1 MIKRVVKKDNVLIS
15 RCRRFV
21 YIPSQA
27 DIAKLSTK
35 SLGNYAFDILR
46 LSKENEGLYE
56 MFKKKVQSEINS
68 FDAKDCYRV
77 LKSLE
82 VNNKLGEEEVLIK
95 SILHQ
100 ISVQACK
107 YSMKEICDICFLC
120 SKLNLIYIPL
130 FASLSVAFL
139 NKITL
144 ASPEHISIICLS
156 FCKIHI
162 KDINLFNRIAV
173 ATLNILHTFDVE
185 SLINVLTSFS
195 YLDIQKDMLLFSS
208 VDIFIKNQNKLDA
221 NQLVKITYIYSK
233 FYYRNNDIISMLRN
247 KLPSHISYLN
257 NVQLAELIISLDK
270 LCINFYAINKFFTNV
285 NLLHLKFPIAI
296 KVINVLSKLH
306 NINIEFKY
314 DHILLCLNNFL
325 FVHGKSSKHLNGKV
339 KRKFLEK
346 FNTSYGIKNG
356 NGAFLKSDTYNDNIV
371 AHNASNAKECKDGV
385 NFKGMLSD
393 YYSSYYRPRDGIK
406 EKILFYKEIRGTNL
420 DKADGGDYADY
431 ADYADYD
438 DYADYADY
446 DDYGDYENYD
456 NYDNYDNYVNHDD
469 HHHVVRSTEG
479 ESHFIPLGSSELNE
493 KYYFHLNLMNKLNA
507 DSVCHLSVDMF
518 ESTCNML
525 LRNSLINEYEKEMKF
540 YLNCISKEIIF
551 LKEYLNF
558 DCLIKLF
565 SSLLKIPIIWNMSFL
580 DFNIMNTIKDKCL
593 FYINNEINF
602 YEQLLKRY
610 MCIFR
615 TSEYTDNHSLILC
628 CLFNLYNIKDK
639 KEYSDL
645 FKECLQYYSLIMRK
659 GKVNNGRKCSSYIV
673 EEISVYNF
681 VDFYYKD
688 IPLWNKNAGC
698 TSASSLASHPPRN
711 FSHNNISS
719 IYCNDDADVYGYCD
733 DECNVGGT
741 NSLSQTPR
749 STRINKIL
757 NIELLSIVQNYNKHV
772 KINFKDDIYYISLFE
787 YDNYIAYVFLEPQDY
802 FHSCNENNELKIV
815 NTLLKRKEDKTND
828 SKCNSIFLIN
838 NISYNPYYVF
848 YNDNYFI
855 KSEILIK
862 INYLLIKG
870 YTIIAIPFYSWMCM
884 NYEEKS
890 STISDLRKN
899 VLNG

>member
-221 NQLVKITYIYSK
+221 NQLVKITFIKNQNKLDANQLVKITYIYSK

-356 NGAFLKSDTYNDNIV
+356 NGAFLKSDTYNDNID
-371 AHNASNAKECKDGV
+371 AHTSSNAKECKDGV

-406 EKILFYKEIRGTNL
+406 EKMLFYKEIRATN
-420 DKADGGDYADY
+420 
-431 ADYADYD
+431 
-438 DYADYADY
+438 
-446 DDYGDYENYD
+446 
-456 NYDNYDNYVNHDD
+456 
-469 HHHVVRSTEG
+469 
-479 ESHFIPLGSSELNE
+479 
-493 KYYFHLNLMNKLNA
+493 
-507 DSVCHLSVDMF
+507 LSVDMF

-580 DFNIMNTIKDKCL
+580 DFNIMNTIKGKCL

-639 KEYSDL
+639 KEYNDL

-698 TSASSLASHPPRN
+698 TSASSLASHPSRN
-711 FSHNNISS
+711 FSHDNISS

-757 NIELLSIVQNYNKHV
+757 IIELLSIVQNYNKHV

-838 NISYNPYYVF
+838 NISYNPYDVF